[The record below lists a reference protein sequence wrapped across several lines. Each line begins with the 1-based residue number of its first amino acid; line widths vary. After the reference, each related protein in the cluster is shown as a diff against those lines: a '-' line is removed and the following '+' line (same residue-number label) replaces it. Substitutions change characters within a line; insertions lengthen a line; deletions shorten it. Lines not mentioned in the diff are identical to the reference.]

1 MCDCASNVSNE
12 STEDEVKQKPNKDKA
27 LIQNDVLYTG
37 MMYHE
42 EKKVGYWRVIYSVVR
57 DLEVL
62 KQYISTNH
70 PNAELGNDVDFFKF
84 SEPNGKLLLLLE
96 TTQLQL
102 GWTVDPDREPM
113 ELFQSTIDHFPLN
126 PLYSSCSMSVYAK
139 PGIAQDPLHCPIK
152 LTGIDPS
159 KIVYINKS
167 PPALPP
173 SMSPTTSSSSNVVHE
188 STSLSST
195 RGASPSATVD
205 VNKVKKVID
214 DVLVSHYADLNS
226 LKTSLSDLA
235 SQLYAAHL
243 ISDEVRETRSMEKFI
258 TEFKA
263 SLSFK
268 RKLPQ
273 VQEHCQK
280 FLSSF
285 IAVRG
290 SYADAAIALGEDWI
304 EAIRNEL
311 GLDFNINI
319 DA

>member
-1 MCDCASNVSNE
+1 M
-12 STEDEVKQKPNKDKA
+12 
-27 LIQNDVLYTG
+27 
-37 MMYHE
+37 
-42 EKKVGYWRVIYSVVR
+42 YSVVR

-62 KQYISTNH
+62 KRYLESKHTSVEYDDI
-70 PNAELGNDVDFFKF
+70 ADYFKF
-84 SEPNGKLLLLLE
+84 NQPNGTLKLTLQK
-96 TTQLQL
+96 TQLQL
-102 GWTVDPDREPM
+102 GWTVNPDREPM
-113 ELFQSTIDHFPLN
+113 ELCQSTIEHF
-126 PLYSSCSMSVYAK
+126 SSCPSPSYATCSISVYAK

-173 SMSPTTSSSSNVVHE
+173 SMSSTTSSSSNVVHE
-188 STSLSST
+188 STSVSST
-195 RGASPSATVD
+195 GGATTVD
-205 VNKVKKVID
+205 VNNVKKVINE
-214 DVLVSHYADLNS
+214 VLVSHYAALNS
-226 LKTSLSDLA
+226 LPKKSLTGLIN
-235 SQLYAAHL
+235 QLYTAKL
-243 ISDEVRETRSMEKFI
+243 ISNEVKEAPSMKECI
-258 TEFKA
+258 DEFKA

-268 RKLPQ
+268 RKMPK

-285 IAVRG
+285 IAARG
-290 SYADAAIALGEDWI
+290 SYADAAEALGEDWI

>member
-1 MCDCASNVSNE
+1 M
-12 STEDEVKQKPNKDKA
+12 
-27 LIQNDVLYTG
+27 
-37 MMYHE
+37 
-42 EKKVGYWRVIYSVVR
+42 
-57 DLEVL
+57 
-62 KQYISTNH
+62 
-70 PNAELGNDVDFFKF
+70 
-84 SEPNGKLLLLLE
+84 
-96 TTQLQL
+96 
-102 GWTVDPDREPM
+102 
-113 ELFQSTIDHFPLN
+113 
-126 PLYSSCSMSVYAK
+126 
-139 PGIAQDPLHCPIK
+139 
-152 LTGIDPS
+152 
-159 KIVYINKS
+159 IN
-167 PPALPP
+167 
-173 SMSPTTSSSSNVVHE
+173 
-188 STSLSST
+188 
-195 RGASPSATVD
+195 
-205 VNKVKKVID
+205 
-214 DVLVSHYADLNS
+214 DVLVSHYAALNS

-268 RKLPQ
+268 RKLAQ

-311 GLDFNINI
+311 GFDFNINI